1 MDDGRDELCSVDELF
16 ELPQMFLEHR
26 AFSFNI
32 HLVHVSS
39 GKDTEAEEI
48 KKLLPQNNQLFLIPR
63 GNPVIID
70 EGISLPAEISWEAI
84 NDEIY
89 DPFSEE
95 IAVKEVY
102 LSQYL
107 MKEGILKL
115 ELYDDDVEENETTQ
129 NLELMSAILMHQPDI
144 SMEES
149 KFSSKSV
156 PTRIRWL
163 DPMLPS
169 VREFY
174 AYGTHVDD
182 SGQIYIYLHS
192 ERKNFRKLI
201 RQLEQFNEIVDDDD
215 IVCQDLVYHEDLLA
229 KWHKDDKWY
238 RARFIEYYPNSNKSK
253 CAVLFVDWGN
263 ISLIETKNV
272 RRETCS
278 PEVPIFTFKVS
289 LHNVL
294 SSNENWSMD
303 ALDFIFDQVNNNR
316 LKVKTMSR
324 RNRQPLLVDI
334 KLLKYNQDNH
344 LKEKEVFVSLADL
357 LIERDEAVKATL
369 TDIDSTVEKKKRKKH
384 NHGVGFCKPEVRKLS
399 SIAKIEQKFYSSTH
413 AFSDIP
419 DFDLETIN
427 LLPGSLVECKVK
439 ALLTWNQFTVHL
451 PSLSNYD
458 SLSSLMMKHSPSS
471 ANVPILR

>member
-149 KFSSKSV
+149 KFSSKSI

-229 KWHKDDKWY
+229 KW
-238 RARFIEYYPNSNKSK
+238 
-253 CAVLFVDWGN
+253 
-263 ISLIETKNV
+263 
-272 RRETCS
+272 
-278 PEVPIFTFKVS
+278 
-289 LHNVL
+289 
-294 SSNENWSMD
+294 
-303 ALDFIFDQVNNNR
+303 
-316 LKVKTMSR
+316 
-324 RNRQPLLVDI
+324 
-334 KLLKYNQDNH
+334 
-344 LKEKEVFVSLADL
+344 
-357 LIERDEAVKATL
+357 
-369 TDIDSTVEKKKRKKH
+369 
-384 NHGVGFCKPEVRKLS
+384 
-399 SIAKIEQKFYSSTH
+399 
-413 AFSDIP
+413 
-419 DFDLETIN
+419 
-427 LLPGSLVECKVK
+427 
-439 ALLTWNQFTVHL
+439 
-451 PSLSNYD
+451 
-458 SLSSLMMKHSPSS
+458 
-471 ANVPILR
+471 